1 MKANDINVTAN
12 VLKRRDN
19 ALQYA
24 VAKALRRG
32 LKRVPIELEPFIPP
46 QFRIAS

>member
-1 MKANDINVTAN
+1 MKANGINITAN
-12 VLKRRDN
+12 VVKRRDN
-19 ALQYA
+19 SLQYA

-46 QFRIAS
+46 QYRIAS